1 MAGDDK
7 APMRVASKISSTK
20 FQKLPKSI
28 FPKRFFPLPMS
39 DLFSLDEF
47 LPGVQFA

>member
-20 FQKLPKSI
+20 FQEFTRI
-28 FPKRFFPLPMS
+28 DFPKKIFSTANERFIL
-39 DLFSLDEF
+39 
-47 LPGVQFA
+47 A